1 MSDVGSIIELIL
13 KLLAILKPSEL
24 EKIKKEI
31 EKLEKQHDKDRQEA
45 LAALQAGDVAALNL
59 IICRLLE
66 L

>member
-1 MSDVGSIIELIL
+1 MSDIGLIVEFIL

-24 EKIKKEI
+24 EKIKVEI
-31 EKLEKQHDKDRQEA
+31 EKLEKQHDKDKQEA
-45 LAALQAGDVAALNL
+45 LAALQGGNVAALNL

>member
-1 MSDVGSIIELIL
+1 MSDIGLIVEFIL

-24 EKIKKEI
+24 EKIKAEI
-31 EKLEKQHDKDRQEA
+31 EKLEKQHDKDKQEA
-45 LAALQAGDVAALNL
+45 LAALQSGNVAALNL